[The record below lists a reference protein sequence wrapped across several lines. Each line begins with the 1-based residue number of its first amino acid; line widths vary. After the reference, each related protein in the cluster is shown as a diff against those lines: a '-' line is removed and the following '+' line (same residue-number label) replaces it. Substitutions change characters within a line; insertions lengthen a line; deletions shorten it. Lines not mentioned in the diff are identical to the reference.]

1 MPCPSQQE
9 HLKPN
14 TTTASSNSFLVPPG
28 PTEVQRGNSRM
39 KNTPRFAFGTGSRDA
54 WYKTYADKQSAR
66 PGARPSTLTASAKV
80 SLLSSSIG
88 EKSSDSRRPTTPS
101 FSFGSSKRD
110 GLERAHGRAKAD
122 VAYLSQKSSLGDHEG
137 VRGDSR
143 KIRAPSF
150 GFGSSTRDS
159 FNKLAAK
166 VRPGERPSEL
176 TRGATVLDPMTGS
189 GRGIGRQVDSKRQT
203 LPSYGFGTS
212 SRDHA
217 SRMVVK
223 PHF

>member
-1 MPCPSQQE
+1 M
-9 HLKPN
+9 
-14 TTTASSNSFLVPPG
+14 
-28 PTEVQRGNSRM
+28 
-39 KNTPRFAFGTGSRDA
+39 
-54 WYKTYADKQSAR
+54 
-66 PGARPSTLTASAKV
+66 
-80 SLLSSSIG
+80 
-88 EKSSDSRRPTTPS
+88 
-101 FSFGSSKRD
+101 
-110 GLERAHGRAKAD
+110 
-122 VAYLSQKSSLGDHEG
+122 
-137 VRGDSR
+137 RGDSR